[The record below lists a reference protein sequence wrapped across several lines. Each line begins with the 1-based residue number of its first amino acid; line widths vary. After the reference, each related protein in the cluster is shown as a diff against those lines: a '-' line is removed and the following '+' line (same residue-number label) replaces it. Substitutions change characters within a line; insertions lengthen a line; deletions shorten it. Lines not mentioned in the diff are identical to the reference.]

1 MGPCPQCGNQNA
13 VEAKFCS
20 QCGTGLV
27 GPAPNAPAPAAPT
40 AAASDSALAE
50 QEQVWRQFIGLKA
63 DYYLRKFTK
72 FTAPEGP
79 KFALTWNWPAFVFEP
94 FLWFLYRKMYLYAL
108 VYAIGPVLAFYFTQD
123 WSADLVWRIMAGA
136 SANYLYFWHIKEQL
150 ADIRRQ
156 AGFDNALRDRLI
168 RDAGGVQAYVVWVG
182 VGLLMLKFALVLF
195 MMQQS
200 RAGEGGFPIPKSSG
214 APARSVS
221 LFRASPMQDSGQ
233 AELPWGNG

>member
-1 MGPCPQCGNQNA
+1 MGLCPQCGNSNA
-13 VEAKFCS
+13 DDAKFCS
-20 QCGTGLV
+20 QCGVGL
-27 GPAPNAPAPAAPT
+27 GGPAPAAPT
-40 AAASDSALAE
+40 ATVSDPALAE
-50 QEQVWRQFIGLKA
+50 QEQAWRQFIGPKA
-63 DYYLRKFTK
+63 DHYLQKFTK
-72 FTAPEGP
+72 FTSPSGP

-123 WSADLVWRIMAGA
+123 WSADMVWRIMAGA

-156 AGFDNALRDRLI
+156 AGFDNTLRDRLI

-182 VGLLMLKFALVLF
+182 VGLLVLKFALVLF
-195 MMQQS
+195 MLQQG
-200 RAGEGGFPIPKSSG
+200 RAGDGSFPIPKPSG

-221 LFRASPMQDSGQ
+221 LSPASIVQDSDQ
-233 AELPWGNG
+233 ARRPGSSG